1 MIAIALRLARDLPS
15 LSAPFLRIQNMSKP
29 TTRDGS
35 PSPVQ
40 PTCPKCGS
48 EAIRTIDVPRGY
60 TELEYLSCD
69 RCRYLWPVARGSKH
83 GWPVT
88 RPPLI
93 MEERTLLRRPHP
105 RGALTP
111 SLTPEEWDCL
121 TRSRLNALL
130 IGPRHV
136 TGRLVRSVRSHLAH
150 PIIRVFPHMPLVLPR
165 ADQVGTIILEDVG
178 RLDMAAQRYL
188 LDYLEGAVP
197 RTRMIGTSTIP
208 LLPMVAAGIFDGA
221 LYYRL
226 NLVYVRC

>member
-1 MIAIALRLARDLPS
+1 
-15 LSAPFLRIQNMSKP
+15 MSKP
-29 TTRDGS
+29 TTRGGS

-48 EAIRTIDVPRGY
+48 DAIRTIDVPWGY
-60 TELEYLSCD
+60 SELEYLSCD
-69 RCRYLWPVARGSKH
+69 ECQYLWPIARGSKH
-83 GWPVT
+83 VGSAT
-88 RPPLI
+88 GAPLI
-93 MEERTLLRRPHP
+93 MEEITLPRRQHP

-111 SLTPEEWDCL
+111 SLTPEEWDCV
-121 TRSRLNALL
+121 TNSRLNALL

-136 TGRLVRSVRSHLAH
+136 TGRLVRSLRSHLAH

-165 ADQVGTIILEDVG
+165 AHQVGTIVLEDVG
-178 RLDMAAQRYL
+178 RLDMADQMYL
-188 LDYLEGAVP
+188 LEWLEGAVP

-208 LLPMVAAGIFDGA
+208 LLPMVATGIFDGG

>member
-1 MIAIALRLARDLPS
+1 MGTVP
-15 LSAPFLRIQNMSKP
+15 RIQNMSKP

-48 EAIRTIDVPRGY
+48 HAIRTIDVPWGY
-60 TELEYLSCD
+60 SELDYFSCD
-69 RCRYLWPVARGSKH
+69 QCQYLWSVARGSKH
-83 GWPVT
+83 VGSVT

-93 MEERTLLRRPHP
+93 MDEITLPRRPHP

-111 SLTPEEWDCL
+111 SLTPEEWDCV
-121 TRSRLNALL
+121 TNSRLNALL

-136 TGRLVRSVRSHLAH
+136 TGRLVRSLRLQLAP
-150 PIIRVFPHMPLVLPR
+150 PIIRVVPHVQLVLPG

-178 RLDMAAQRYL
+178 RLDTAAQMYL
-188 LDYLEGAVP
+188 LGWLEGAVP

-208 LLPMVAAGIFDGA
+208 LLPMVATGIFDGA

>member
-1 MIAIALRLARDLPS
+1 
-15 LSAPFLRIQNMSKP
+15 MSKP
-29 TTRDGS
+29 ITRDGS

-48 EAIRTIDVPRGY
+48 NAIRRIDVPWY
-60 TELEYLSCD
+60 PELEYLSCD
-69 RCRYLWPVARGSKH
+69 KCQYLWTAARGSKQVRS
-83 GWPVT
+83 VT
-88 RPPLI
+88 RPPLF
-93 MEERTLLRRPHP
+93 MEEIILARRPHP
-105 RGALTP
+105 RRVLMP
-111 SLTPEEWDCL
+111 SLPPEGWDCV
-121 TRSRLNALL
+121 TNSQLNALL

-136 TGRLVRSVRSHLAH
+136 TGRLVHSLRSLLAH
-150 PIIRVFPHMPLVLPR
+150 PIIRVLPHMPLVLPR

-188 LDYLEGAVP
+188 LEWLEGAVP
-197 RTRMIGTSTIP
+197 RTRMIGTSTVP